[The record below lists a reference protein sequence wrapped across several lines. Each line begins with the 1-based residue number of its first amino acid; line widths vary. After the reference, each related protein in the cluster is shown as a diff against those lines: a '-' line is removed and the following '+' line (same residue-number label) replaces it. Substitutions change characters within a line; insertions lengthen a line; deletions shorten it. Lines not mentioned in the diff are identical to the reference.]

1 MRGIWCLIPVK
12 PLRQAKQRLA
22 ALLRPD
28 ERAGLARA
36 MALDVFEAAAGA
48 RELAGVAVIT
58 RDPDV
63 ASSARQ
69 RGFRVIDEGEA
80 GDLCAAAEAGA
91 ETLRREGAA
100 GVLVIPADLP
110 LASAGDLDALAGR
123 HGSAPAVSL
132 VRAEHD
138 GGSNAVLCSPVG
150 LIRFQYGPD
159 SFARHCHAS
168 LRAGVTPDI
177 AVLPGL
183 GRDLD
188 RPGDVIAFLSRRS
201 PTRSH
206 AFLSAIADP
215 DIDLRY
221 ASFLE
226 GVR

>member
-1 MRGIWCLIPVK
+1 MRGVWCLIPVK

-22 ALLRPD
+22 VLLRPD
-28 ERAGLARA
+28 ERAELAHA
-36 MALDVFEAAAGA
+36 MAFDVFEAAAGA

-63 ASSARQ
+63 ASSARK
-69 RGFRVIDEGEA
+69 RGFRVVDEDEG

-91 ETLRREGAA
+91 ESLRREGAT
-100 GVLVIPADLP
+100 GVLVMPADLP
-110 LASAGDLDALAGR
+110 LASAEDIDALVGR
-123 HGSAPAVSL
+123 HGPAPAVSL

-159 SFARHCHAS
+159 SFARHCQAS
-168 LRAGVTPDI
+168 IRVGVTPKV
-177 AVLPGL
+177 AVLPSL

-188 RPGDVIAFLSRRS
+188 RPCDVIAFLSLRS

-206 AFLSAIADP
+206 AFLSSIADP
-215 DIDLRY
+215 GIDLRC
-221 ASFLE
+221 ASYLE
-226 GVR
+226 SVQ

>member
-1 MRGIWCLIPVK
+1 MRGVWCLIPVK
-12 PLRQAKQRLA
+12 PLRQAKRRLA

-28 ERAGLARA
+28 ERTELARA
-36 MALDVFEAAAGA
+36 MALDVFDAAAGA

-63 ASSARQ
+63 ASSARR
-69 RGFRVIDEGEA
+69 RGFRVIDEDEGS
-80 GDLCAAAEAGA
+80 DLCAAAEAGA
-91 ETLRREGAA
+91 ENLRREGAT

-123 HGSAPAVSL
+123 HGPAPAVSL

-150 LIRFQYGPD
+150 LIPFQYGPD
-159 SFARHCHAS
+159 SFERHRRAS
-168 LRAGVTPDI
+168 LRVGVTPKV
-177 AVLPGL
+177 AVLPSL

-188 RPGDVIAFLSRRS
+188 RPCDVIAFLSLRS

-206 AFLSAIADP
+206 AFLSSIADP
-215 DIDLRY
+215 GIDLRC
-221 ASFLE
+221 ASYLE

>member
-22 ALLRPD
+22 GLLRPD
-28 ERAGLARA
+28 ERVELARA
-36 MALDVFEAAAGA
+36 MAFDVFQAAAGA

-63 ASSARQ
+63 ASSART
-69 RGFRVIDEGEA
+69 RGFRVIDEDEGS
-80 GDLCAAAEAGA
+80 DLCTAAEAGA
-91 ETLRREGAA
+91 ANLRREGAT
-100 GVLVIPADLP
+100 GVLVLPADLP

-123 HGSAPAVSL
+123 HGPAPAISL

-159 SFARHCHAS
+159 SFARHCQAS
-168 LRAGVTPDI
+168 LSVGVTPKI
-177 AVLPGL
+177 AVLPSL

-188 RPGDVIAFLSRRS
+188 RPCDVIAFVLLRS
-201 PTRSH
+201 PTQSH
-206 AFLSAIADP
+206 AYLSSIADP
-215 DIDLRY
+215 CIDLRC
-221 ASFLE
+221 ASYLE
-226 GVR
+226 SVQ